1 MFHVVQGMEEPEND
15 YKRLLQL
22 PAVLLCN
29 KASTASLQKLLR
41 SLGTR
46 KHTAILLYSVMQTLC
61 LLQVKMFQ
69 RETQTVVTRNQYQQV
84 MEDAATQMV

>member
-1 MFHVVQGMEEPEND
+1 ML
-15 YKRLLQL
+15 YKEWRSLKMTIKGFSSF
-22 PAVLLCN
+22 LLCN